1 MDKNFIDS
9 RSIAIPLAGYEKQEK
24 STIHDVN
31 DDHLFVGRKKLIAKL
46 SDLLKNNFN
55 RGSYLI
61 AGYRGSGKT
70 YLIEKV
76 LNDFRKDNEKV
87 LVIHVNLGDN
97 SQLTPLTIYYSIA
110 NILRDEILSNINNVR
125 VNTSSSANAKLIAFF
140 NTLFNPIVR
149 IKNIVLGATIFFSF
163 LIPISLYFAGD
174 NNQKYEQILEW
185 IQYSLMFMMPISAVL
200 WVIGVLRHPIF
211 SSLTKINHLLEGMS
225 NEISENQNATI
236 NFWSNLGFVKQK
248 KRLPINSREAEDKL
262 IRILKQI
269 RNDGYKV
276 VLVLDEIDKLSN
288 SEEFSYFHK
297 EHGNIVKEPTDKN
310 KIINTLLGS
319 IKNFVTTAPAIFFF
333 ISGRETLDRYY
344 SEKGSPNSLYGSL
357 FDQVFE
363 VPSFLSDKGASS
375 GKNIQLYAAIEEY
388 LCRRIRKKTG
398 LQLDKDL
405 DDYYS
410 LRGYNLEFNQSNEM
424 PMIRRV
430 ISILN
435 SFVLYLTYHSWGNI
449 KKINSIFESF
459 QVPHKLALKLEK
471 SGDLDLFDPLH
482 KYKTEKSDVT
492 HWLVFDIKQLRSF
505 FLSSELMV
513 LFQHHLSREISQ
525 ISDKLIVSTLF
536 SLHFILKLHSF
547 GFSRETLHL
556 MSESINV
563 HRSPELN
570 TIVDDLL
577 TNIFRSYLRRV
588 RNGLFRYRF
597 HVGFEKELKFISHI
611 GGLESAAFNFSPD
624 SMKYVKSFF
633 EDIIVNTNAEEKQL
647 ISRSHISLGDMC
659 TIEQSYNTAYVH
671 YNAASRILSNLVTEE
686 GSQVKHST
694 LMLCIET
701 LLKYGDLE
709 ERRQNY
715 NHAASIY
722 SEAEHIVQSVSA
734 NIDLKLHLQQGD
746 SKWDLL
752 KLPFWALKFLSL
764 KRSPPPYKP
773 YIRHAEQNY
782 KLPDYLYRSND
793 SRYYYRLANL
803 HYYQGDAQLA
813 IDSYNTA
820 LAHSGSKNQ
829 NQNQNQ
835 NQFSDFDER
844 TGYIN
849 GNSRVGI
856 VESVWLH
863 MAHYFF
869 EGIIKKQSDLSKEIV
884 ELEREG
890 KDTKEKRKISLE
902 ETKKEF
908 FTNIFDLIYDS
919 KKHNNEIGSLNV
931 SFFDVFNDVADNF
944 EKNRLYI
951 SAAITHIKSICYLS
965 SILDLFDNDLLNLY
979 LKDNNNVNK
988 SQITNFLNK
997 IYENATISTASAI
1010 KCIDKAR
1017 QLESNQGNKSMMIYG
1032 MIDSSKK
1039 DEFSF
1044 SISNLFERL
1053 LKNNGPDN
1061 PLLEESILWQH
1072 SFWAH
1077 KLAASL
1083 YWLEYVKRKIDQSSN
1098 SCFDEKSNIILPLDL
1113 SSVSVESAIT
1123 MRWVEARSICRSTID
1138 KKLITAVHY
1147 KGNNKVRTKKFVSSD
1162 DIYGSIISNKS
1173 DIQFKLENPATE
1185 FIEYAK
1191 SMFSGYFKFEGD
1203 PPKIIVNACK
1213 VSRRL
1218 YLAQESS
1225 RIISR
1230 KNLDLIF
1237 PRVPQLYLAQ
1247 WKLLTNLIPLI
1258 SLRYLEI
1265 TAKHPNS
1272 VRDIS
1277 YLLQRILYTADQ
1289 RLAPYEKIPPS
1300 HFDYEHIFTR
1310 LIESLESSISL
1321 MDRNSRTRMGIFEH
1335 KYFCHDDH
1343 SDPEFRLEYTLAYM
1357 YAPIAKFLHT
1367 QVKETNRKFE
1377 DCFPTAIRQYVKS
1390 N

>member
-1 MDKNFIDS
+1 M
-9 RSIAIPLAGYEKQEK
+9 
-24 STIHDVN
+24 
-31 DDHLFVGRKKLIAKL
+31 
-46 SDLLKNNFN
+46 
-55 RGSYLI
+55 
-61 AGYRGSGKT
+61 
-70 YLIEKV
+70 
-76 LNDFRKDNEKV
+76 
-87 LVIHVNLGDN
+87 
-97 SQLTPLTIYYSIA
+97 
-110 NILRDEILSNINNVR
+110 
-125 VNTSSSANAKLIAFF
+125 
-140 NTLFNPIVR
+140 
-149 IKNIVLGATIFFSF
+149 
-163 LIPISLYFAGD
+163 
-174 NNQKYEQILEW
+174 
-185 IQYSLMFMMPISAVL
+185 
-200 WVIGVLRHPIF
+200 
-211 SSLTKINHLLEGMS
+211 
-225 NEISENQNATI
+225 
-236 NFWSNLGFVKQK
+236 
-248 KRLPINSREAEDKL
+248 
-262 IRILKQI
+262 
-269 RNDGYKV
+269 
-276 VLVLDEIDKLSN
+276 
-288 SEEFSYFHK
+288 
-297 EHGNIVKEPTDKN
+297 
-310 KIINTLLGS
+310 
-319 IKNFVTTAPAIFFF
+319 
-333 ISGRETLDRYY
+333 
-344 SEKGSPNSLYGSL
+344 
-357 FDQVFE
+357 
-363 VPSFLSDKGASS
+363 
-375 GKNIQLYAAIEEY
+375 
-388 LCRRIRKKTG
+388 
-398 LQLDKDL
+398 
-405 DDYYS
+405 
-410 LRGYNLEFNQSNEM
+410 
-424 PMIRRV
+424 
-430 ISILN
+430 
-435 SFVLYLTYHSWGNI
+435 
-449 KKINSIFESF
+449 
-459 QVPHKLALKLEK
+459 
-471 SGDLDLFDPLH
+471 
-482 KYKTEKSDVT
+482 
-492 HWLVFDIKQLRSF
+492 
-505 FLSSELMV
+505 
-513 LFQHHLSREISQ
+513 
-525 ISDKLIVSTLF
+525 
-536 SLHFILKLHSF
+536 
-547 GFSRETLHL
+547 
-556 MSESINV
+556 
-563 HRSPELN
+563 
-570 TIVDDLL
+570 
-577 TNIFRSYLRRV
+577 
-588 RNGLFRYRF
+588 
-597 HVGFEKELKFISHI
+597 
-611 GGLESAAFNFSPD
+611 
-624 SMKYVKSFF
+624 
-633 EDIIVNTNAEEKQL
+633 
-647 ISRSHISLGDMC
+647 
-659 TIEQSYNTAYVH
+659 
-671 YNAASRILSNLVTEE
+671 
-686 GSQVKHST
+686 
-694 LMLCIET
+694 
-701 LLKYGDLE
+701 
-709 ERRQNY
+709 
-715 NHAASIY
+715 
-722 SEAEHIVQSVSA
+722 
-734 NIDLKLHLQQGD
+734 
-746 SKWDLL
+746 
-752 KLPFWALKFLSL
+752 
-764 KRSPPPYKP
+764 
-773 YIRHAEQNY
+773 
-782 KLPDYLYRSND
+782 
-793 SRYYYRLANL
+793 
-803 HYYQGDAQLA
+803 
-813 IDSYNTA
+813 
-820 LAHSGSKNQ
+820 
-829 NQNQNQ
+829 
-835 NQFSDFDER
+835 
-844 TGYIN
+844 
-849 GNSRVGI
+849 
-856 VESVWLH
+856 
-863 MAHYFF
+863 
-869 EGIIKKQSDLSKEIV
+869 
-884 ELEREG
+884 
-890 KDTKEKRKISLE
+890 
-902 ETKKEF
+902 
-908 FTNIFDLIYDS
+908 
-919 KKHNNEIGSLNV
+919 
-931 SFFDVFNDVADNF
+931 
-944 EKNRLYI
+944 
-951 SAAITHIKSICYLS
+951 
-965 SILDLFDNDLLNLY
+965 NLY